1 MEIKQQFI
9 VQDWAG
15 NHLFREKVFDSYE
28 DGWDFLLETFPE
40 DEDLQ
45 EYYIIPIKTEE

>member
-1 MEIKQQFI
+1 MEFKPQFI
-9 VQDWAG
+9 EQDWAG

-28 DGWDFLLETFPE
+28 DGWYFLQVTFSE

-45 EYYIIPIKTEE
+45 EYYIIPIKAEE